1 MNIVKPLE
9 ILALSSDEQI
19 KYLKKIGTYPSTDEL
34 ALQFED
40 AYVKLVGD
48 YNEGIASS
56 TKNQKL
62 LEDMKNI
69 NEILN
74 YMSDSKLLRS
84 WNVESLNEEHWNQVR
99 LLASNILKKYEI

>member
-1 MNIVKPLE
+1 MSIVKSME

-19 KYLKKIGTYPSTDEL
+19 KYLKELGTYPSTDEL

-40 AYVKLVGD
+40 AYLKFVGD
-48 YNEGIASS
+48 YNEGIISS
-56 TKNQKL
+56 TKSGNL
-62 LEDMKNI
+62 LEDMKNV

-74 YMSDSKLLRS
+74 NMSDSKIFSL

-99 LLASNILKKYEI
+99 LLHLIF